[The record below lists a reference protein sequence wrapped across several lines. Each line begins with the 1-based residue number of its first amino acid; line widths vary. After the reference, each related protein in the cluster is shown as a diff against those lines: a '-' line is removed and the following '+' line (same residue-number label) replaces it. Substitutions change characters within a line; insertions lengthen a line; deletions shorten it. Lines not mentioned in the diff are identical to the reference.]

1 MKYLK
6 LFAGQ
11 LIKYNPI
18 NSKLF
23 PVMKI
28 TKNITI
34 EDLVDSIPQSVKY
47 LMDKGIQ
54 CIACGESVWGTLEEA
69 AREKGFTDEEIQEFV
84 RELQEWADDVP
95 QKP

>member
-1 MKYLK
+1 
-6 LFAGQ
+6 
-11 LIKYNPI
+11 
-18 NSKLF
+18 
-23 PVMKI
+23 MKI

-69 AREKGFTDEEIQEFV
+69 AREKRFTDEKIQEFV